1 MTIEEINKYVYITVD
16 QQTLDLTIR
25 VVEKIDEIIINL

>member
-1 MTIEEINKYVYITVD
+1 MIIEEINKYVYITVD

>member
-1 MTIEEINKYVYITVD
+1 MVIEEKNMYVYLSVD
-16 QQTLDLTIR
+16 NETLNLSLR

>member
-1 MTIEEINKYVYITVD
+1 MIIEEINKYVYITVD

-25 VVEKIDEIIINL
+25 VVEKTDEIIINL